1 VRKLR
6 EIPVQCRARRAV
18 VVAGCLAILTSSA
31 SLQAEEPTPGAL
43 FEQGQAAFAAKRF
56 RQAAEHFEHAY
67 RLSPTSQA
75 AYNAGL
81 AWDGADERARA
92 ANTLTRAINLGGL
105 SKDELREASRRLAQ
119 LLPTLGKIS
128 ISAPMGTKVRVGE
141 LELGVPGSAYVDP
154 GRHPLKAVRPDGTA
168 LEREVTVAA
177 GETTTVSF
185 DDTPRRSSEPKP
197 APLRPAEPEPKPK
210 PSATPPKSHVLSYV
224 SFGAAAVA
232 LGVGA
237 YLNVRGASANDDF
250 EASHYTDSGARDRA
264 VGLRTGAFVAYGAG
278 LAFGALGT
286 ILLFGPS
293 SEGTSARLDVAPTGA
308 RCSVRF

>member
-1 VRKLR
+1 MRKLR

-18 VVAGCLAILTSSA
+18 VVAGYLAILTSSA

-119 LLPTLGKIS
+119 LLPTLFGKIS
-128 ISAPMGTKVRVGE
+128 ISALMGTKVRVGE
-141 LELGVPGSAYVDP
+141 LEPAYPARPTSIPGAI
-154 GRHPLKAVRPDGTA
+154 R
-168 LEREVTVAA
+168 
-177 GETTTVSF
+177 
-185 DDTPRRSSEPKP
+185 
-197 APLRPAEPEPKPK
+197 
-210 PSATPPKSHVLSYV
+210 
-224 SFGAAAVA
+224 
-232 LGVGA
+232 
-237 YLNVRGASANDDF
+237 
-250 EASHYTDSGARDRA
+250 
-264 VGLRTGAFVAYGAG
+264 
-278 LAFGALGT
+278 
-286 ILLFGPS
+286 
-293 SEGTSARLDVAPTGA
+293 
-308 RCSVRF
+308 